1 MKLLSFTMQGQAT
14 YGAVKN
20 DKIVDLGRVLKSK
33 YSTLQHLLS
42 EGLAD
47 ARKVVDTANA
57 EIAIEDV
64 SVLPPISE
72 ATKIVCIG
80 LNYAAHAAESGNPIP
95 PKPPVFSRWPDSFVG
110 HDQVMIKPHESER
123 YDWEAE
129 LCVVIGKRARRV
141 PASQALSHVAGYTIV
156 NEGSLRDWQHHS
168 GQFIPGKNF
177 YHSGAIGPWIV
188 TTDEISDP
196 SGLGISSKLNGKMMQ
211 NSNTSD
217 LIFNVPTLIEYVSTF
232 TQLEPGDMIST
243 GTPEGVGAA
252 RKPPIFMKEGD
263 TIEVSV
269 EKIGTLR
276 NTIKQE

>member
-1 MKLLSFTMQGQAT
+1 MKLLSFTTQGQAT
-14 YGAVKN
+14 YGALKN
-20 DKIVDLGRVLKSK
+20 GKIVDLGRVLKPK
-33 YSTLQHLLS
+33 YATLQHLLA

-47 ARKVVDTANA
+47 ARKTVDTANP
-57 EIAIEDV
+57 ELAIEDV
-64 SVLPPISE
+64 VVLPPISGS
-72 ATKIVCIG
+72 TKIVCIG
-80 LNYAAHAAESGNPIP
+80 LNYAAHAAESGNPVP
-95 PKPPVFSRWPDSFVG
+95 PKPPVFSRWPDSLVG
-110 HDQVMIKPHESER
+110 HDQAMIKPHESEK

-177 YHSGAIGPWIV
+177 YHSGSIGPWIV

-196 SGLGISSKLNGKMMQ
+196 SGLGISSKLNGTTMQ

-252 RKPPIFMKEGD
+252 RKPPIFMKAGD